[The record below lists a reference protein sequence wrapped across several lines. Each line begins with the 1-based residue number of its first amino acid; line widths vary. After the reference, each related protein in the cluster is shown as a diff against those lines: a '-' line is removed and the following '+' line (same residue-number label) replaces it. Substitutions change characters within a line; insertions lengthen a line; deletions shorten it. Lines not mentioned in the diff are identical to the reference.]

1 MKKITLKSKRD
12 ASVRRNHPWVFSGAV
27 AKKSED
33 LQDGDLV
40 EVYDHRDNY
49 LATGHFQ
56 DGSIQVRL
64 FSFEQTEAGTDF
76 WKAKLREAWTYRQA
90 LGLPQDGFTDC
101 FRLVHAEGDGMP
113 GLIIDWYAG
122 TAIIQCHSIGM
133 HRQIGTIGQALQDL
147 FGESLHAIYSKSA
160 RALPRNYGAT
170 VTDGY
175 LYGDSDSYLTQEN
188 GLSFYVDWE
197 EGQKTGFFLDQRTNR
212 ALLRTYALGKKV
224 ANTFSYTG
232 GFSIYALAAGASH
245 VDSVDIS
252 GRAMELTDKNV
263 ALNFGDDAKHTS
275 HTQDVMEFLKECDAD
290 YDLMVVDPPA
300 FAKTMK
306 KRHQA
311 VQGYKRL
318 NALALRKVKSGGL
331 LFTFSCSQVVD
342 KTLFDNTIVA
352 AAVEARRQV
361 RIMHH
366 LNQPADHPVN
376 LFHPEGNYLKGL
388 VLYVT

>member
-1 MKKITLKSKRD
+1 M
-12 ASVRRNHPWVFSGAV
+12 
-27 AKKSED
+27 SED
-33 LQDGDLV
+33 LKDGDLV
-40 EVYDHRDNY
+40 EVYDHRDGY
-49 LATGHFQ
+49 LATGHYQ
-56 DGSIQVRL
+56 DGSIKVRL
-64 FSFEQTEAGTDF
+64 FSFERTEANTEF
-76 WKAKLREAWTYRQA
+76 WKSKLTEAWNYRQA

-122 TAIIQCHSIGM
+122 TAIVQCHSIGM
-133 HRQIGTIGQALQDL
+133 HRQIETIGAALKDL

-160 RALPRNYGAT
+160 RSLPSNYAAE

-175 LYGDSDSYLTQEN
+175 LYGDSDTYLTQEN

-212 ALLRTYALGKKV
+212 ALLRTYAAGKKV

-232 GFSIYALAAGASH
+232 GFSMYALAAGASH

-263 ALNFGDDAKHTS
+263 VLNFGQDAKHTS
-275 HTQDVMEFLKECDAD
+275 HTQDVMEFLKKCDSD
-290 YDLMVVDPPA
+290 YDIMVVDPPA

-361 RIMHH
+361 RIVHH

>member
-1 MKKITLKSKRD
+1 MKKITLKPKRD

-27 AKKSED
+27 AQKSGD
-33 LQDGDLV
+33 LKDGDLV

-49 LATGHFQ
+49 LATGHYQ

-64 FSFEQTEAGTDF
+64 FSFEQTEASTDF
-76 WKAKLREAWTYRQA
+76 WKSKLQEAWTYRQM

-133 HRQIGTIGQALQDL
+133 HRQIDTISQALRDL
-147 FGESLHAIYSKSA
+147 FGESLHAIYSKSV
-160 RALPRNYGAT
+160 RSLPPNYGST
-170 VTDGY
+170 VTDRY
-175 LYGDSDSYLTQEN
+175 LFGDSDSYLTQEN
-188 GLSFYVDWE
+188 GLSFYIDWE

-212 ALLRTYALGKKV
+212 ALLQTYAAGKKI

-232 GFSIYALAAGASH
+232 GFSMYALAAGATH

-263 ALNFGDDAKHTS
+263 ALNFGPDAPHTS
-275 HTQDVMEFLKECDAD
+275 HTRDVMEFLKECDTD
-290 YDLMVVDPPA
+290 YDIMVVDPPA

-318 NALALRKVKSGGL
+318 NALALRKVKRGGM